1 MGVSNMFGI
10 KEYKEYYQVGF
21 VEGDDFIDHVAI
33 LILDL
38 NEILEGKWE
47 RSFIPYIGWK
57 DTINDWIS
65 KCFEFDSLS
74 NTSQLK
80 NINSK
85 WLYHQEYDVKMKIV
99 ELDGKF
105 RLRLG
110 DTQQGIDEE
119 EKDCALYDLSDFSQR
134 AAGGIHRLQQ
144 GDIFR
149 ALSRI
154 YTAEMY
160 MRFQRQ
166 SEEYKQLQNNLAFM
180 KKFIRECIGG
190 NNV

>member
-1 MGVSNMFGI
+1 MLEI
-10 KEYKEYYQVGF
+10 KEYIEYYQVGN
-21 VEGDDFIDHVAI
+21 VDSDDFIDHVAI

-38 NEILEGKWE
+38 NDILERKWE
-47 RSFIPYIGWK
+47 CSFIPYIGK
-57 DTINDWIS
+57 MDTINEWIS
-65 KCFEFDSLS
+65 ECFECDSLS

-85 WLYHQEYDVKMKIV
+85 WLYHQYAIKMKIV

-110 DTQQGIDEE
+110 EGIEEE
-119 EKDCALYDLSDFSQR
+119 EKECALYDLSDFSQR
-134 AAGGIHRLQQ
+134 AAKGIHRLQQ

-166 SEEYKQLQNNLAFM
+166 SEEYKQLQNNLNFM
-180 KKFIRECIGG
+180 KKFIRECVGG